1 MGNCNC
7 FKLKH
12 HPSKVHVKTVEDIIN
27 NYLKNYHED
36 QNSKAAI
43 AALPPKKKKNAVPMI
58 KINPNLP
65 LSPESAEQVETY
77 AKLNVDKLIQILK
90 IDGKFVSLM
99 CLTLIR
105 QLERKS
111 LKYQM
116 AEVEYLVLVL
126 LKELMQTPLIG
137 FDQQK
142 KKKKGGI

>member
-1 MGNCNC
+1 
-7 FKLKH
+7 
-12 HPSKVHVKTVEDIIN
+12 
-27 NYLKNYHED
+27 
-36 QNSKAAI
+36 
-43 AALPPKKKKNAVPMI
+43 MI

-65 LSPESAEQVETY
+65 LTPESAEQVETY

-111 LKYQM
+111 VKYQM

-142 KKKKGGI
+142 KKKKGGIQKNKKQ